1 MPVSR
6 LKEYLD
12 RFRVKYFI
20 TYHSAAYTAMEIA
33 AAAHIPGKKLAKP
46 VMVRL
51 DGELAMIVI
60 PAPQRLN
67 FKRLATETG
76 CKNAT
81 LASEVDFQ
89 FAFPGCEIG
98 AMPPFGNLWHVPV
111 YVGASLVRDDYISFN
126 AGSHTEVMTLAFR
139 DFMGL
144 VEPTEIDV

>member
-12 RFRVKYFI
+12 RYKVKYFI
-20 TYHSAAYTAMEIA
+20 TYHSPAYTAMEVA
-33 AAAHIPGKKLAKP
+33 AAAHIPGRKLAKS

-51 DGELAMIVI
+51 DGELAMVVI

-67 FKRLATETG
+67 FRKLAQKTA
-76 CKNAT
+76 CKDAT

-89 FAFPGCEIG
+89 FAFPGCEMG

-111 YVGASLVRDDYISFN
+111 YVGSSLVQDDFISFN
-126 AGSHTEVMTLAFR
+126 AGSHTEVMTLSFK